1 MEWLQQSD
9 FDCVGLVAKH
19 CNLEKLCIAEKEA
32 FEFDLRELLC
42 EQFFDVEENWGSE
55 GEYNDD
61 FNDDFYSGVPADWAK
76 ILNGTDWIGCNG
88 KKRRHKGLK
97 TLLAY
102 LTYARYIL
110 INNYDDTASG
120 GVNKTAEF
128 TIPKPL
134 AELKDFSSKYRKM
147 ALSLWSDIEA
157 YLCSI
162 GWSMKNCKGCG
173 CNGSCGKGIGTKGYG
188 GIVGNVTKYN

>member
-1 MEWLQQSD
+1 MDWLQQSD

-42 EQFFDVEENWGSE
+42 EQFFDVEENWESE
-55 GEYNDD
+55 D
-61 FNDDFYSGVPADWAK
+61 SDWEK

-88 KKRRHKGLK
+88 NKRRHKGLK

-147 ALSLWSDIEA
+147 ALSLWIDIEA

-162 GWSMKNCKGCG
+162 GWSMKNCKGCS